1 MKLAFLRLLQRQLE
15 KRHIL
20 KFRFL
25 DGGCESDF
33 QEEKRFLT
41 SECSQISNIILK
53 MEGENVKKYLVL
65 GNLLIRHKEN
75 FWFIY
80 RLLEIFSAAEE
91 FSYFSIK
98 KNP

>member
-1 MKLAFLRLLQRQLE
+1 
-15 KRHIL
+15 
-20 KFRFL
+20 
-25 DGGCESDF
+25 
-33 QEEKRFLT
+33 
-41 SECSQISNIILK
+41 

-98 KNP
+98 KKIRKNNIWPKEKRCPPKHINLPNVFYF

>member
-1 MKLAFLRLLQRQLE
+1 
-15 KRHIL
+15 
-20 KFRFL
+20 
-25 DGGCESDF
+25 
-33 QEEKRFLT
+33 
-41 SECSQISNIILK
+41 
-53 MEGENVKKYLVL
+53 MEGENVKMYLVL

>member
-1 MKLAFLRLLQRQLE
+1 
-15 KRHIL
+15 
-20 KFRFL
+20 
-25 DGGCESDF
+25 
-33 QEEKRFLT
+33 
-41 SECSQISNIILK
+41 

-98 KNP
+98 KKSIKIIFGQRKRDVLPNISIFQMSSISKVFCF